1 MSENSTMIRSSLA
14 GVLTTGLTGTALKAR
29 LLEDGWFDIIGEEP
43 ETVLREMFSLQ
54 GETLACAAPTLD
66 LVALQALSTQGEIAE
81 LLHDAST
88 TAILYPVQAHVDH
101 YLHPVC
107 GEMIGGRVRA
117 CGLTLAGFD
126 DAKRMVVPVTDLEH
140 MLLVEVDPRD
150 GDVRAVQVAGID
162 DSLGLHV
169 VRVTGSPR
177 ILLDGNAAVDAW
189 KATIA
194 ATRHALS
201 YELIGLAR
209 QLLERATEHVSQ
221 RRQFGRPIGSFQ
233 AVRHQLAEVHVAIE
247 SADLAAEAAWETR
260 DPMHLTVTKTL
271 AAEAHRCSADASLQA
286 HGAIGFTTEYGLHRF
301 MRRGWALSALTG
313 STRQLDA
320 ALGHHLS
327 RMAHAPRFGTLATQ
341 HI

>member
-1 MSENSTMIRSSLA
+1 MSENAATIRSSLA
-14 GVLTTGLTGTALKAR
+14 GVLATGLTGAALKSR
-29 LLEDGWFDIIGEEP
+29 LLNDGWFDIVEEEP
-43 ETVLREMFSLQ
+43 QIVLREMFSLQ
-54 GETLACAAPTLD
+54 GRMLAHAAPTLD
-66 LVALQALSTQGEIAE
+66 LVALQALSAHGGIEQ

-88 TAILYPVQAHVDH
+88 TAILYPVQAHLDR
-101 YLHPVC
+101 YLNPVC
-107 GEMIGGRVRA
+107 GEMAGGRLQA
-117 CGLTLAGFD
+117 HGLTLAGFD
-126 DAKRMVVPVTDLEH
+126 DAQRLILPIADCET
-140 MLLVEVDPRD
+140 MLLVEVDPRA
-150 GDVRAVQVAGID
+150 GDVRAARVAGID

-169 VRVTGSPR
+169 VRVTGSAR
-177 ILLDGNAAVDAW
+177 VLLEGNAAVDAW
-189 KATIA
+189 RATTA

-247 SADLAAEAAWETR
+247 SADLSAEAAWETR
-260 DPMHLTVTKTL
+260 DPMHLAVTKAL
-271 AAEAHRCSADASLQA
+271 AADAHRCSGDASLQT

-327 RMAHAPRFGTLATQ
+327 KMAHAPRFGSLATQ
-341 HI
+341 RT